1 MPGKV
6 LLNFVRIHHAMLW
19 RDVLQQQPKLRDVPL
34 AVAKRIN
41 GAALDVLPLHHER
54 HIESAVCRDDTQVLI
69 EDQERLADGIDD
81 RLSKR
86 VRTIR
91 VDAWLIAG

>member
-34 AVAKRIN
+34 IVAKRIN
-41 GAALDVLPLHHER
+41 GAARDVLPLQHESQ
-54 HIESAVCRDDTQVLI
+54 IERAVCRDDTKVLI
-69 EDQERLADGIDD
+69 EDQKRLADGIDD